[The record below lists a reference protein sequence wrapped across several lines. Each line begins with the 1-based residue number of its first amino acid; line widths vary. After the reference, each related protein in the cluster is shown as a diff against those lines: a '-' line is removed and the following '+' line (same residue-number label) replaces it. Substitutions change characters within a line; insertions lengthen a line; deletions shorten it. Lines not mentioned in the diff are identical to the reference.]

1 MRQFLLVAAAILA
14 FGCSNDPGVVRSETK
29 DGTDIARATEPID
42 SGAAK
47 PPVGESVPTRPAEPG
62 PDKKTEPQAPGRIDP
77 RVVGTY
83 RLELSS
89 EQKAQIEESLAQL
102 RRQAKT
108 GDSRSQQLLSV
119 AETAAKAAENMTF
132 SLTADGRFSS
142 EVATGPSKGKFTMS
156 GTTLTLMPDEAPAD
170 PSIKNAMEFEFD
182 PAAKTLTAEQN
193 GQKTVFRR
201 VR

>member
-1 MRQFLLVAAAILA
+1 LAAVLLGAL
-14 FGCSNDPGVVRSETK
+14 GCASGPGVARTESK
-29 DGTDIARATEPID
+29 DGTDIARASEPE
-42 SGAAK
+42 GAGSAK
-47 PPVGESVPTRPAEPG
+47 PPTGESVPTRPSEQA
-62 PDKKTEPQAPGRIDP
+62 PDKKSEPQAPGKIDP

-83 RLELSS
+83 KLELTAD
-89 EQKAQIEESLAQL
+89 QKAQIEESLAQL

-108 GDSRSQQLLSV
+108 GDSRSQQMLSV
-119 AETAAKAAENMTF
+119 AETAAKAAETMTF
-132 SLTADGRFSS
+132 TLTADGSFTS

-156 GTTLTLMPDEAPAD
+156 GTTLTLMPEEVPAD

-182 PAAKTLTAEQN
+182 PTAKTLTADQN